1 MANLQHSDMYIGP
14 TDPTNDINPGTVGS
28 IWINSTTGIHS
39 VCTENDKDKN
49 TWKSLIDIIYPVG
62 SMYITVADIDP
73 NKVFGGTWRKEAG
86 DKTIWLSDSNAGEE
100 IEAGLPNIKGTLNGG
115 SIDAWRYTG
124 PFKVYYN
131 GVHYVAGGSG
141 GWRLT
146 YSDFD
151 ASRCSPIYKD
161 DCNTVQP
168 PAIRVYCWIREA

>member
-73 NKVFGGTWRKEAG
+73 NKVFGGTWKKEGG
-86 DKTIWLSDSNAGEE
+86 DKTIWMSDSNAGEE
-100 IEAGLPNIKGTLNGG
+100 IEAGLPNIRGTGIWHENMNRTTGAFYIDYHG
-115 SIDAWRYTG
+115 SMGSNSADYDNYQVCFNAG
-124 PFKVYYN
+124 KYN
-131 GVHYVAGGSG
+131 
-141 GWRLT
+141 
-146 YSDFD
+146 
-151 ASRCSPIYKD
+151 PIYKD